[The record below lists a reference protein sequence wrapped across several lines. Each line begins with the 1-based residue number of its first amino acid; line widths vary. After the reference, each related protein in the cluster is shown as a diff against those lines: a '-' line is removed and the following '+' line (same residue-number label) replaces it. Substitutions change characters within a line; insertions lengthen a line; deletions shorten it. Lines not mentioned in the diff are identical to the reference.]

1 MPLGARMP
9 ALQLRLLTML
19 LEPLLRERIRRV
31 PARVHRE
38 VVRVLLV
45 RRQRDVLAQTEH
57 QVGLYAA
64 RIVSA
69 TRTRSQAGKKVEVLG
84 RGTRGGKR
92 RDTHVREER
101 PAERDELLGLLRD
114 LERGLAVE
122 PARDDDG
129 AGRPELVHEVR
140 VDLSRYMCM

>member
-1 MPLGARMP
+1 MCGAD
-9 ALQLRLLTML
+9 
-19 LEPLLRERIRRV
+19 RV
-31 PARVHRE
+31 SNEDSFASGE
-38 VVRVLLV
+38 KGGG
-45 RRQRDVLAQTEH
+45 
-57 QVGLYAA
+57 VGK
-64 RIVSA
+64 
-69 TRTRSQAGKKVEVLG
+69 GDDG
-84 RGTRGGKR
+84 GGKR

-114 LERGLAVE
+114 LERGRAVE